1 MFSDN
6 PIYEIFQKDS
16 RDILKEIPTESV
28 DLIVSDVPYPTTKR
42 GGKSSTMGGYWNS
55 ELVNKG
61 KIFNNNSIKPSEYL
75 SELYR
80 VLKDGTHCYIMI
92 NNLNLIEMLNEGL
105 KVGFKFIKLLA
116 WDKTVRICGTYYMGQ
131 IEHIIMFRKGK
142 GRPINNCGTSDLLSV
157 PIHKLKDA
165 EGHNLHD
172 TEKPV
177 ELMEILINNSS
188 NEGDIVL
195 DPFMGIGSTG
205 VASIKNKRRF
215 IGIEID
221 PTYFEIAKSRLEKE
235 SAQSK
240 TKSLIDYI

>member
-1 MFSDN
+1 MYSDDIVFN
-6 PIYEIFQKDS
+6 LYHNDCRE
-16 RDILKEIPTESV
+16 ILKKIPTESI

-42 GGKSSTMGGYWNS
+42 GGKSLTMGGYWTS

-61 KIFNNNSIKPSEYL
+61 KIFINNSIKPSEYL

-116 WDKTVRICGTYYMGQ
+116 WDKTIRICGNYYMGQ

-221 PTYFEIAKSRLEKE
+221 PVYYAIAKSRLEKE